1 MKEEGQLKHSRG
13 LFLKATSMVSGETF
27 HYLLQHTPKGRL
39 GAALRALEKETTCG
53 QVETA
58 IAGLYEAGQA

>member
-1 MKEEGQLKHSRG
+1 M
-13 LFLKATSMVSGETF
+13 KATSMVSGETF